1 MAASY
6 KYRENHWVFL
16 AEGVM
21 EIEDVMIFDS
31 LRFDAENSE
40 RVIANICLI
49 AKTPNTSIAYLVK

>member
-1 MAASY
+1 
-6 KYRENHWVFL
+6 
-16 AEGVM
+16 M

-40 RVIANICLI
+40 HVIANICLI